1 MLSRL
6 IETPRLLLRASEAGE
21 GSAINAAIAETF
33 EQLRDWMPWAREMP
47 TLEQS
52 QAYAQEA
59 ARKWEA
65 GTQFDFSILTLDGG
79 FVGRVGIW
87 PLEEDGSFEI
97 GYWCRA
103 SRQGQGYASEAVRAL
118 CESARK
124 YLQPSRLI
132 IRCDRRNI
140 ASQNVA
146 LRCGFALGS
155 ADEGEVAGEG
165 STQKSLMFELPIAA
179 ST

>member
-1 MLSRL
+1 MLPL
-6 IETPRLLLRASEAGE
+6 IIETPRLLLRVSEAGE
-21 GSAINAAIAETF
+21 GAAINAAIAETF

-65 GTQFDFSILTLDGG
+65 GTQFDFSILTLDGS

-87 PLEEDGSFEI
+87 PLEEAGSFEI

-103 SRQGQGYASEAVRAL
+103 SMQGRGYTSEAVRAL
-118 CESARK
+118 CESAHK
-124 YLQPSRLI
+124 YLQPRRLV
-132 IRCDRRNI
+132 IRCHRRNI
-140 ASQNVA
+140 ASQGVA
-146 LRCGFALGS
+146 RRCGFALGS
-155 ADEGEVAGEG
+155 AGEG
-165 STQKSLMFELPIAA
+165 NTQDLLVFALAVE
-179 ST
+179 